1 MNLIDP
7 ALNDAF
13 DGGVDPTHFA
23 VAEQVYACMETG
35 NLGQAATLMEQYA
48 KEHPEQADTLR
59 LSLVRDYGTGL

>member
-1 MNLIDP
+1 MNLLTP
-7 ALNDAF
+7 ALNNSF
-13 DGGVDPTHFA
+13 GSGTDPIHFT

-35 NLGQAATLMEQYA
+35 NLGHAATLVEQYA